1 MSEKIT
7 VVALGHR
14 ALGTTLPEQKI
25 AAKKA
30 AKAIADLVEAGNR
43 VVISHSNGPQ
53 VGMIHTAMN
62 EFGKAH
68 PDYTFAPM
76 SVCSAMSQ
84 GYIGYDLQTAI
95 RAELISRGIYK
106 PVATILTQVVID
118 PYDDAFAEP
127 EKIIGR
133 VLTEEEAEAEE
144 NKGNFVTK
152 LEDGTYKRIVA
163 APKPQKI
170 IELETIRTL
179 VDAGQIVIAAGGG
192 GIPVME
198 QGIDLHGAS
207 AIIEKDL
214 SSGLLAQELNAEY
227 QIVAWNGKGVISAYI
242 GEERDEPDPQWRL
255 PFLYDYTDGGSEKDY
270 YKKEEKDWEKWDHQ
284 SYQADIVTVYLGT
297 NDASYT
303 REIPQRDQEFIDA
316 YKLFL
321 GRIHQT
327 QPQAA
332 ILCMLGTMD
341 QRLCPATKRAVEE
354 YAKNHKEVQ
363 IEYLELPAQ
372 SEEDGLGTF
381 WHPTAIT
388 HRKVADKVV
397 AKIKEMMRW

>member
-25 AAKKA
+25 ATKKA

-43 VVISHSNGPQ
+43 VVVSHSNGPQ

-106 PVATILTQVVID
+106 PVATVLTQVVID

-133 VLTEEEAEAEE
+133 ILTEEEAAAEE
-144 NKGNFVTK
+144 NKGNFVTR

-170 IELETIRTL
+170 VELETIRTL
-179 VDAGQIVIAAGGG
+179 VDAGQVVIAAGGG

-198 QGIDLHGAS
+198 QGSHLKGAS
-207 AIIEKDL
+207 AVIEKDRAA
-214 SSGLLAQELNAEY
+214 GLLAKELDADVLMFITGVPNVVLNYGSDHPINIDKMTTAEAARYAGEGHFKTGSMLPKVESSIDFINA
-227 QIVAWNGKGVISAYI
+227 GKGRRAIITSLDGAKSALA
-242 GEERDEPDPQWRL
+242 GK
-255 PFLYDYTDGGSEKDY
+255 GGTTI
-270 YKKEEKDWEKWDHQ
+270 Q
-284 SYQADIVTVYLGT
+284 
-297 NDASYT
+297 
-303 REIPQRDQEFIDA
+303 
-316 YKLFL
+316 
-321 GRIHQT
+321 
-327 QPQAA
+327 
-332 ILCMLGTMD
+332 
-341 QRLCPATKRAVEE
+341 
-354 YAKNHKEVQ
+354 
-363 IEYLELPAQ
+363 
-372 SEEDGLGTF
+372 
-381 WHPTAIT
+381 
-388 HRKVADKVV
+388 
-397 AKIKEMMRW
+397 

>member
-1 MSEKIT
+1 MKWKADNEFVKVNGRT
-7 VVALGHR
+7 LYRNDMRVLGYTATGVTFR
-14 ALGTTLPEQKI
+14 FKG
-25 AAKKA
+25 KKA
-30 AKAIADLVEAGNR
+30 SAVLLSDVEGRTQDSLAWMAVFVNDQTTPAKRFPL
-43 VVISHSNGPQ
+43 
-53 VGMIHTAMN
+53 
-62 EFGKAH
+62 K
-68 PDYTFAPM
+68 
-76 SVCSAMSQ
+76 
-84 GYIGYDLQTAI
+84 
-95 RAELISRGIYK
+95 
-106 PVATILTQVVID
+106 
-118 PYDDAFAEP
+118 
-127 EKIIGR
+127 
-133 VLTEEEAEAEE
+133 EAEAEYTLYESDQEAEVTITLMKYSEVEYAKCLIKEIITDSDTLLAPPQQKKRKMLIIGDSITCGYGVEGDVEDEIFCTAKE
-144 NKGNFVTK
+144 NPSKA
-152 LEDGTYKRIVA
+152 Y
-163 APKPQKI
+163 
-170 IELETIRTL
+170 
-179 VDAGQIVIAAGGG
+179 
-192 GIPVME
+192 
-198 QGIDLHGAS
+198 S
-207 AIIEKDL
+207 
-214 SSGLLAQELNAEY
+214 LLTAQELNAEY

-255 PFLYDYTDGGSEKDY
+255 PFLYDYTDGGSEQDY

-316 YKLFL
+316 YKVFL

-381 WHPTAIT
+381 WHPMAIT